1 MAFRITSSAFVSKFE
16 TEFISF
22 YFVVNISNEFVE
34 SLPII
39 TGKMPFA
46 SGSNVPMWPI
56 LVFPN
61 NKFFIFLINLIT

>member
-1 MAFRITSSAFVSKFE
+1 M
-16 TEFISF
+16 
-22 YFVVNISNEFVE
+22 NFVE

-46 SGSNVPMWPI
+46 SGSKVPMWPI

-61 NKFFIFLINLIT
+61 DKIFLFFDQFDYLKCQHVYLKVLLH